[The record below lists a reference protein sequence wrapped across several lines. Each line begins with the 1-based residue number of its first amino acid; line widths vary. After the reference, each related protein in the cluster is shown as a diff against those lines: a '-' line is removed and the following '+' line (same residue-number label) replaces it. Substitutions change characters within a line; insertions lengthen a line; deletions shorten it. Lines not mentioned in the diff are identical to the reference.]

1 MLLVFQGEN
10 SYISPSWY
18 ASKAEDGKVVPT
30 WNYVSVH
37 ARGRLKIVDDAVWLR
52 AQLEQLT
59 AHNEKSQPQP
69 WSVGDAPADFTEKLM
84 TAIIGFEVVI
94 TDLHVKWKVSQNRVA
109 KDQLSVVDGL
119 SHSGQHGMAD
129 LVRSRGSTAG
139 G

>member
-94 TDLHVKWKVSQNRVA
+94 TDLQGKWKVSQNRVA
-109 KDQLSVVDGL
+109 KDQLSVIDGL